1 MRLQGHRQAG
11 AWGYIRKFLSAA
23 FYYNTCVSLQCCFTI
38 VVVSLS
44 GLFHYRSCF
53 TIRVISLVVVS
64 LLWLFH
70 FSSHHHGST
79 FYWLRLMEGLGAH
92 YSINKDRD
100 NVMKRERQRLL
111 TTLFLCTYYSQLRH
125 FVVHAKKL

>member
-1 MRLQGHRQAG
+1 MFLAFDGGSTLTDPSTNERKYCNFVNSTIFHPCCLQGRRQVG
-11 AWGYIRKFLSAA
+11 AWGYILKFLSAA
-23 FYYNTCVSLQCCFTI
+23 FYYNIVRCVSLQCCFTI

-79 FYWLRLMEGLGAH
+79 FY
-92 YSINKDRD
+92 
-100 NVMKRERQRLL
+100 
-111 TTLFLCTYYSQLRH
+111 
-125 FVVHAKKL
+125 